1 MDIEY
6 FLRDVIDYLSEKEK
20 MKRKTKEIKYNLN
33 IVPFGLPINLPFG
46 YPYIS
51 PKFRIKKKRKKY
63 KKSLKNAIKIPKI
76 EEKEIKDVD
85 KLNFFLSIYG
95 STETVETT
103 YPVSKYIIDGQQYVF
118 AYAKIEWDKE
128 NKELIYKVIEPE
140 LNEKEK
146 QILKDTLDILSRR
159 LDIPI
164 DLIKSKEKVI
174 EYIVDK
180 SREIWK
186 IEKIPVDPSREHI
199 LLYYIIR
206 DTVGYGRID
215 PLMNDPLIEDISC
228 NGVNIPIFIF
238 HRNPLVGEIRTNVMF
253 TNFEELDNF
262 VIKLALRSGRSVSV
276 ASPLLDAALP
286 EGHRIQITYG
296 KDISMRGSSFTIRKF
311 TKDPFTPIDLINFGT
326 TNFEML
332 AYLWTLIEE
341 GRSMLIAGGTATGK
355 TSFLNA
361 ISLFIKPEKKIVSIE
376 DTPELQLPHPN
387 WLQEVARP
395 GYGPQRYGEVTLFD
409 LLKAALRQRPDYI
422 IVGEVRGQ
430 EAYILFQ
437 AMATGHAGLGTIHAE
452 SFEGL
457 IDRLISPPIS
467 LPPFLLEILD
477 AVVFLRR
484 IRYKGKYVR
493 RVDKIYEIVRF
504 NKKKNDVERVISY
517 RWDPKTDTFIPEDS
531 VVLSKVMELRNINED
546 ELKVNLKFKIRIL
559 EYLYENKIRDYRKIA
574 EILKLYYYDPERLA
588 KIVNF

>member
-103 YPVSKYIIDGQQYVF
+103 YPVSKYIIDGQQHVF

-146 QILKDTLDILSRR
+146 QIVKDTLDILSRR

-296 KDISMRGSSFTIRKF
+296 KDISMKGSSFTIRKF